1 VGVDAHVDGADAWSA
16 AVDAIRA
23 RIGEA
28 TDRAVDD
35 GLALIQR
42 RAQQNL
48 TRYTHPQ
55 RTPTPSPPGQ
65 PPALIGGALRRSVVA
80 RRTLHGPQLYS
91 GGVGPTIVYGPIQER
106 GGAAGRGHHSILPA
120 RPYLAPAAAT
130 ETPEI
135 RKLFAE
141 AWSAAI
147 RG

>member
-1 VGVDAHVDGADAWSA
+1 MGVDAHVDGTDAWDA

-23 RIGEA
+23 RISAA
-28 TDRAVDD
+28 TDHAVDD

-48 TRYTHPQ
+48 TRYTHPR
-55 RTPTPSPPGQ
+55 RTPTPSPPGE
-65 PPALIGGALRRSVVA
+65 PPALIGGALRRSMVA

-91 GGVGPTIVYGPIQER
+91 GGVGPTIIYGPIQER
-106 GGAAGRGHHSILPA
+106 GGVTGRGHHTVLPA
-120 RPYLAPAAAT
+120 RPFLAPAAADM
-130 ETPEI
+130 TPEI

-147 RG
+147 EG